1 MVRQAAPYASNRF
14 DRADRVVHNPTMTS
28 KLRNLLQRPDILL
41 LMMAVAVPLSFAAW
55 RTLINNFAIEQV
67 AFTGQEMGILQSL
80 REIPGFLAFS
90 VVFLL
95 LIVREQR
102 LAVISLLLL
111 GIGTAVTGFF
121 PSILGLYI
129 TTVIMSIGFHYYE
142 TLQTSLALQW
152 VDKSR
157 AAETFGRLIS
167 AGSFASIV
175 TFALIWLADDL
186 WQLDY
191 QWIYLLMGGLTVLIA
206 LIAWAAFPLFPQQ
219 TEQHKHMVLRGR
231 YWLFYTLTFLSG
243 ARRQIFVVFAGFLM
257 VEKFGYS
264 VSQIALLFLINAS
277 INTVLAPR
285 IGRLIG
291 RVGERRALLL
301 EYGGLIVV
309 FVGYALVENATAAA
323 VLYVLDHLFFAL
335 AIALKTYFQKI
346 AAPEDIASTA
356 GVSFS
361 INHIAAVIIP
371 AVFGIIWLSSPAL
384 VFLLGAV
391 MAAVSLSFSLLI
403 PEAPQPGRESRLAY
417 SSSSE

>member
-1 MVRQAAPYASNRF
+1 MKSNG
-14 DRADRVVHNPTMTS
+14 VPI
-28 KLRNLLQRPDILL
+28 LRRPETLL
-41 LMMAVAVPLSFAAW
+41 LLMAVAVPLSFAAW
-55 RTLINNFAIEQV
+55 RTLVNNFAIERA

-80 REIPGFLAFS
+80 REVPGFLAFG

-102 LAVISLLLL
+102 LAVVSLGLL
-111 GIGTAVTGFF
+111 GLGTAVTGFF
-121 PSILGLYI
+121 PSVLGLYV

-152 VDKSR
+152 IDKSR
-157 AAETFGRLIS
+157 SAETFGRLIA
-167 AGSFASIV
+167 AGSLASIV
-175 TFALIWLADDL
+175 TFTLIWLADDIL
-186 WQLDY
+186 ALDY
-191 QWIYLLMGGLTVLIA
+191 HWIYLMMGGMTMAIA
-206 LIAWAAFPLFPQQ
+206 LVAWLGFPLFPQQ
-219 TEQHKHMVLRGR
+219 TEQHKHMVLRSR
-231 YWLFYTLTFLSG
+231 YWLYYVLTFLSG

-264 VSQIALLFLINAS
+264 VSQIALLFLINAAL
-277 INTVLAPR
+277 NTVLAPR

-291 RVGERRALLL
+291 RIGERRALLL
-301 EYGGLIVV
+301 EYAGLILV
-309 FVGYALVENATAAA
+309 FIGYALVEDATTAAI
-323 VLYVLDHLFFAL
+323 LYILDHLFFAM

-361 INHIAAVIIP
+361 INHIAAVAIP

-403 PEAPQPGRESRLAY
+403 PEEPARGRESRLAIATPAGKG
-417 SSSSE
+417 